1 MSDAVFDELAGVIS
15 ELAREL
21 LESSVTGLI
30 IHKAGKFIFFTE
42 QEEQIILQFLD
53 DNGAYEKIA
62 WFENKKYYVEGV
74 VYLPSN
80 IYVTIGLARRVAEG
94 EFSSV
99 DDVAAQQMVREN
111 MITSKA
117 GFDGVRARTISF
129 EDFYEILVEYMRT
142 PNLRQFIDEYWKVF
156 NETGGD
162 MKALYAPGRK
172 VEEPSYKILRRHG
185 IIKNADFL
193 TVAWRLFQEDID
205 IKDTDEIKKIIVKYK
220 STKIEGLVL

>member
-1 MSDAVFDELAGVIS
+1 MSDAVFDELAKVIS

-21 LESSVTGLI
+21 LKSPVTGPI
-30 IHKAGKFIFFTE
+30 IHKAGKFIFFAE
-42 QEEQIILQFLD
+42 QEEEIILQFLD

-156 NETGGD
+156 DETGGD
-162 MKALYAPGRK
+162 MKALHTPGRK

-205 IKDTDEIKKIIVKYK
+205 VKDTDEIKKIIVRYK
-220 STKIEGLVL
+220 STKIEGRVL